1 MRPFFSFVHQSYIV
15 LLSLVL
21 LAACQPTKP
30 RVLFGH
36 QDDVVY
42 GSDWQRLADSA
53 YTDTRSCIYDV
64 TGQWPDLIGFDIG
77 GIELCHARNL
87 DSVPFSRMIE
97 ECARQFERGGKVTL
111 SWHARNPLTGGNSWD
126 TTPCLAQIVDSST
139 AVHDTMQVWIERAA
153 AFVAQVAALQTQ
165 PEQLIV
171 RLWHEQSGNWFW
183 WGREAGSADDY
194 IALWQWTRNDMNLRI
209 HKSSNFQILYAYSPD
224 KLTRYED
231 TPEGA
236 YRETAE
242 WYPGDE
248 YVDIIGTDCY
258 HHGGAEGTEDYLYRA
273 HRQLDAAARMA
284 KEHGKRFAFTE
295 TGCEALRCPHWY
307 TTVLLPLLRE
317 YPDIEYV
324 LVWRNAWDIPSHY
337 FLPLPGTPE
346 AEDFKIFMNQLRI
359 VHRTSVNRK

>member
-1 MRPFFSFVHQSYIV
+1 MSNLKFPI
-15 LLSLVL
+15 LLL
-21 LAACQPTKP
+21 LACALCACQQKSKM
-30 RVLFGH
+30 LFGH

-42 GSDWQRLADSA
+42 GSDWQRLADNTYA
-53 YTDTRSCIYDV
+53 DTRSCIHDL
-64 TGQWPDLIGFDIG
+64 TGEWPDLIGFDIG
-77 GIELCHARNL
+77 GIELCHSRNL
-87 DSVPFSRMIE
+87 DSVSFSRMLE

-153 AFVAQVAALQTQ
+153 AFIAQIATLQTQ
-165 PEQLIV
+165 PDQLIV

-183 WGREAGSADDY
+183 WGREAASADDY
-194 IALWQWTRNDMNLRI
+194 IALWRWTRNYLNLRI
-209 HKSSNFQILYAYSPD
+209 LKSSNFQILYAYSPD
-224 KLTRYED
+224 KLTLYED

-258 HHGGAEGTEDYLYRA
+258 HHGGAEGTDDYLYRA
-273 HRQLDAAARMA
+273 HRQLDAAARLA
-284 KEHGKRFAFTE
+284 KEHGKRLAFTE
-295 TGCEALRCPHWY
+295 TGCEALRCPNWY
-307 TTVLLPLLRE
+307 TAVLLPLLRE

-324 LVWRNAWDIPSHY
+324 LVWRNAWDIPTHY
-337 FLPLPGTPE
+337 FLPQPNTAE
-346 AEDFKIFMNQLRI
+346 AEDFKSFIQQISNLKCQISNL
-359 VHRTSVNRK
+359 K

>member
-1 MRPFFSFVHQSYIV
+1 MRTLLCPLSFVT
-15 LLSLVL
+15 LSLFVS
-21 LAACQPTKP
+21 CSRQET

-42 GSDWQRLADSA
+42 GSGWQRLADSTYA
-53 YTDTRSCIYDV
+53 ETRSCIHDL
-64 TGQWPDLIGFDIG
+64 TGQWPDLIGFDLG
-77 GIELCHARNL
+77 GIELNHSRNL

-153 AFVAQVAALQTQ
+153 AFVAQIAALQKQ
-165 PEQLIV
+165 PDQLII

-183 WGREAGSADDY
+183 WGREAGSAEDY
-194 IALWQWTRNDMNLRI
+194 IALWRWTRTVMDKQLSLV
-209 HKSSNFQILYAYSPD
+209 HGTLSPCTLLFAYSPD
-224 KLTRYED
+224 KLTLYED

-258 HHGGAEGTEDYLYRA
+258 HHGGAEGTDDYLYRA
-273 HRQLDAAARMA
+273 HRQLDAAARLA
-284 KEHGKRFAFTE
+284 KEHGKRLAFTE

-324 LVWRNAWDIPSHY
+324 LVWRNAWDIPTHY
-337 FLPLPGTPE
+337 FLPQPNTAE
-346 AEDFKIFMNQLRI
+346 AEDFKSFIQQISNLKCQISNL
-359 VHRTSVNRK
+359 K

>member
-1 MRPFFSFVHQSYIV
+1 MRPLFSFVHQSYIV

-42 GSDWQRLADSA
+42 GSDWQRLSDSTYADI
-53 YTDTRSCIYDV
+53 RSCIHDL

-77 GIELCHARNL
+77 GIELNHSRNL

-97 ECARQFERGGKVTL
+97 ECTRQFERGGKVTL

-165 PEQLIV
+165 PDQLIV

-183 WGREAGSADDY
+183 WGREAGSAEDY

-209 HKSSNFQILYAYSPD
+209 SKSSNFQILYAYSPD

-273 HRQLDAAARMA
+273 HRQLDAAERMA

-324 LVWRNAWDIPSHY
+324 LVWRNAWDIPTHY
-337 FLPLPGTPE
+337 FLPLPGTHE

-359 VHRTSVNRK
+359 VHL

>member
-1 MRPFFSFVHQSYIV
+1 MSNLKSQI
-15 LLSLVL
+15 LLL
-21 LAACQPTKP
+21 LACVLCACQESNP
-30 RVLFGH
+30 VLFGH

-165 PEQLIV
+165 PDQLIV

-183 WGREAGSADDY
+183 WGREAGSAEDY

-209 HKSSNFQILYAYSPD
+209 PKSSNFQILYAYSPD

-242 WYPGDE
+242 WYPG
-248 YVDIIGTDCY
+248 Y
-258 HHGGAEGTEDYLYRA
+258 
-273 HRQLDAAARMA
+273 
-284 KEHGKRFAFTE
+284 
-295 TGCEALRCPHWY
+295 
-307 TTVLLPLLRE
+307 
-317 YPDIEYV
+317 
-324 LVWRNAWDIPSHY
+324 
-337 FLPLPGTPE
+337 
-346 AEDFKIFMNQLRI
+346 
-359 VHRTSVNRK
+359 